1 MGKHAHNTSTWKA
14 EAAGGS
20 CAPSQSGLHSWTLSK
35 KMLVFS
41 YFNFFIFHGNK
52 LPTEKKL
59 SPNTAAPIGKDNE
72 LLETF
77 NFDFS

>member
-1 MGKHAHNTSTWKA
+1 MVISF
-14 EAAGGS
+14 
-20 CAPSQSGLHSWTLSK
+20 LLK
-35 KMLVFS
+35 K
-41 YFNFFIFHGNK
+41 
-52 LPTEKKL
+52 KKL